1 MGARTQAG
9 AEGAGVLEAFVDR
22 YRAAM
27 REAYPP
33 VPGVTA
39 DDGGPVTIFPAR
51 RLFMVG
57 QKPA

>member
-1 MGARTQAG
+1 MCIRDR
-9 AEGAGVLEAFVDR
+9 LEAFVDR

-51 RLFMVG
+51 RLFMAG